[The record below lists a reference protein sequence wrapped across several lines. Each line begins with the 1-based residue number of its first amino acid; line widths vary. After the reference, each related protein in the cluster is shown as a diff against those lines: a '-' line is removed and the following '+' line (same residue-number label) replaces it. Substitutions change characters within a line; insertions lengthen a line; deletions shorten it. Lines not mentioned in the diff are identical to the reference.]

1 MKIKMESPNEILDS
15 ILVNLEK
22 IAFRKN
28 NIILQFIPRVKFLH
42 ELYLK
47 VINNEP
53 IAFQKKAQNITIHLQ
68 YYTDDVIIEPN
79 ELRKGIFNLISA
91 IKKKMIISK
100 RQKAFLNT
108 YKRKAIKLLGVVKG
122 REKYYQE
129 IIDIVE
135 SVKKRESYLEIEK
148 KQKKIK
154 KLWEQ
159 ARNTRAI

>member
-1 MKIKMESPNEILDS
+1 MKIKMENPNEILDS

-22 IAFRKN
+22 IAYRKN

-53 IAFQKKAQNITIHLQ
+53 IAFEKKAKTITIHLQ
-68 YYTDDVIIEPN
+68 YYTDDVTIHPN
-79 ELRKGIFNLISA
+79 DLRKGIFNLIGA

-108 YKRKAIKLLGVVKG
+108 YKRKAKKLLGVVKG

-135 SVKKRESYLEIEK
+135 NIDKRESYLEVEK

>member
-1 MKIKMESPNEILDS
+1 MKIKMENKNEILDS

-22 IAFRKN
+22 IAYKKN

-47 VINNEP
+47 IINNEP
-53 IAFQKKAQNITIHLQ
+53 ITFQKKTQTFTIHLQ
-68 YYTDDVIIEPN
+68 YYTDEIRITPN
-79 ELRKGIFNLISA
+79 ELRKGIFNLIGA

-100 RQKAFLNT
+100 RQKAFLNR

-122 REKYYQE
+122 REKYYHE
-129 IIDIVE
+129 IIDIVA
-135 SVKKRESYLEIEK
+135 SVEKRENFLKVEK

-159 ARNTRAI
+159 ARNTKAI